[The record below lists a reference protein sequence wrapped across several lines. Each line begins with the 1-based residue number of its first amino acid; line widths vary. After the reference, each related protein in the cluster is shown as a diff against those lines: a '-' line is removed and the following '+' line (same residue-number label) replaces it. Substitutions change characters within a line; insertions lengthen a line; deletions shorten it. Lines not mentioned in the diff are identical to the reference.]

1 MADIFA
7 QKDSQEE
14 WSMAEDVI
22 SRLQAVKQAE
32 AEKARR
38 IAEAKAA
45 AQARIAAVKA
55 YAAAVPENVNRRLA
69 EEEKRLQREI
79 EENLRARLAALEQWE
94 RERSSQLRAAAACH
108 GEIALN
114 TLARAFLEENGAT

>member
-1 MADIFA
+1 MT
-7 QKDSQEE
+7 
-14 WSMAEDVI
+14 EDVI

-45 AQARIAAVKA
+45 AQARIAAVEA
-55 YAAAVPENVNRRLA
+55 YAAAVPEAVKRRLA
-69 EEEKRLQREI
+69 EEEQRLQRKF

-94 RERSSQLRAAAACH
+94 RERSSQMRVAAARN
-108 GEIALN
+108 GESALKA
-114 TLARAFLEENGAT
+114 LAHAFLEENGAA